1 MDERTG
7 NIKKIII
14 IGKGNKGI
22 KNLTEVLLKAR
33 GEYLREVIEDSAKC
47 MNSGNFYGLVR
58 EDFFLW
64 IRGPFPN

>member
-1 MDERTG
+1 MV
-7 NIKKIII
+7 I

-33 GEYLREVIEDSAKC
+33 GKYLREVIEDSAKG

-58 EDFFLW
+58 EDFNLW
-64 IRGPFPN
+64 IRGLFPN